1 MAQQALLNTV
11 KSVFLWQKIVLFF
24 WTIALIR
31 RIYYLYDFAHYVFS
45 GMEEDT
51 ALVIEFT
58 LRIIIQAIQL
68 VIYTMMVRETFNL
81 TAHIKAYTDEASKKR
96 FAMLVHSQQKVWKYL
111 GISFAIGIL
120 LMVYN
125 LWSTYFSM

>member
-1 MAQQALLNTV
+1 MAQQALINTV

-31 RIYYLYDFAHYVFS
+31 RIYNLYNFAHYVFS
-45 GMEEDT
+45 GMEND
-51 ALVIEFT
+51 ALATEFT
-58 LRIIIQAIQL
+58 LRVIIQAIQL

-111 GISFAIGIL
+111 GISFGIGIL
-120 LMVYN
+120 LLGYN
-125 LWSTYFSM
+125 LLDAYFSM